1 MYMLVEDKILPIEI
15 NNLYKDLVEGSYQ
28 KLNEKEK
35 EVIKDSL
42 IIAYNAHDGQLRKS
56 GEPYI
61 YHPLGVAKIVGHNI
75 GLDCDSIAAAI
86 LHDVVEDTKL
96 TIKDINKGVGKNIG
110 RIVDGLT
117 KISILSK
124 KKNHSVQAEN
134 YRRMLLTLHNDIRVI
149 LIKIADRLHNMR
161 TIQYLSDIKK
171 EKIASESLY
180 IYAPL
185 AHRVGLFN
193 IKDELEDLSLESIN
207 PKIYKSIKDKFDK
220 SQENQEKYIESFK
233 KLIIKNLDSQ
243 KIKYSIKGRNKSIY
257 SINNKMQKKNI
268 SFNEVYDRFAIRIIY
283 KSSKKDEKFIA
294 WKIYSIIS
302 DHFTPNPARFKDWI
316 TYPKVNGYEA
326 LHLTVVGPENRWVEI
341 QIRSE
346 RMDEI
351 AEKGY
356 AAHYNYKHGETK
368 QKEVDIWLNKL
379 QDVLIDD
386 TQHAIDFVED
396 FKLNFYSEE
405 IYVFTPKGDLKS
417 IKSGSTALDFAF
429 HVHTDIGIKTR
440 GARVNGKLVPL
451 SHILKSGDQVDIMTS
466 ENVKPT
472 VNWLDFV
479 VTSKAKSK
487 IKSSLNIEK
496 KRIAIEGKQV
506 LKRKLKQFKIKLDDK
521 ISGYMMKF
529 FKINASNDL
538 FYDVG
543 TGKIDNKQIKRFV
556 SDYNSSFIGFI
567 RRRIG
572 SNNKKVDKINEIEH
586 SIKFDKLIFGKD
598 QELLKY
604 SMANCCEPIP
614 GDPVFG
620 FVSVNDGIKVHKKD
634 CPNSISLRSNYAYR
648 IISAKWIDSQSHE
661 FNTKISLTG
670 IDDIGIISQI
680 AATVSDSMNVNMNK
694 LSFESND
701 GVFTGTISLEVKNK
715 VILNK
720 LLKSLKKIDGI
731 DNVSRN

>member
-1 MYMLVEDKILPIEI
+1 MLVEDKILPKEI
-15 NNLYKDLVEGSYQ
+15 NNLYEDLVKGSYQ
-28 KLNEKEK
+28 ILNKEEKK
-35 EVIKDSL
+35 IIKDSL
-42 IIAYNAHDGQLRKS
+42 IIAYNAHEGQLRKS

-61 YHPLGVAKIVGHNI
+61 YHPLGVAKIVAHNI
-75 GLDCDSIAAAI
+75 GLDCDSIAAAL

-96 TIKDINKGVGKNIG
+96 TIKDINKAVGKNIG
-110 RIVDGLT
+110 KIVDGLT
-117 KISILSK
+117 KISILR
-124 KKNHSVQAEN
+124 KNKDYSVQAEN

-161 TIQYLSDIKK
+161 TIEYLDEIKK

-193 IKDELEDLSLESIN
+193 LKNELEDLSLKTIEPIT
-207 PKIYKSIKDKFDK
+207 YKNIKSKFDK
-220 SQENQEKYIESFK
+220 SQYNQEKYIESFK
-233 KLIIKNLDSQ
+233 KLIIESLDNQ
-243 KIKYSIKGRNKSIY
+243 KIKYSIKGRNKSIF
-257 SINNKMQKKNI
+257 SINNKMQTKNI

-283 KSSKKDEKFIA
+283 TSSKIDEKFIA

-302 DHFTPNPARFKDWI
+302 DHFIPNPARFKDWI

-368 QKEVDIWLNKL
+368 QKEVDLWLNKL

-386 TQHAIDFVED
+386 SQHAIDFVED

-429 HVHTDIGIKTR
+429 HVHTDIGAKTR

-451 SHILKSGDQVDIMTS
+451 SHVLKNGDQVDIMTS
-466 ENVKPT
+466 KNVKPS

-479 VTSKAKSK
+479 ITSKAKSK

-496 KRIAIEGKQV
+496 KRISIEGQQI
-506 LKRKLKQFKIKLDDK
+506 LKRKLKNFKIKLDDK
-521 ISGYMMKF
+521 ISSQMMKF
-529 FKINASNDL
+529 FDINASNDL
-538 FYDVG
+538 FFSVG
-543 TGKIDNKQIKRFV
+543 NGAIDNKKIKQFV
-556 SDYNSSFIGFI
+556 NDYNRSFIGFI
-567 RRRIG
+567 KRRIG
-572 SNNKKVDKINEIEH
+572 SNKKKVDKINKSDH

-598 QELLKY
+598 QESLKY
-604 SMANCCEPIP
+604 SMANCCDPIP
-614 GDPVFG
+614 GDSVFG

-648 IISAKWIDSQSHE
+648 VISAKWIDSKSHE
-661 FNTKISLTG
+661 FNTKINLTG
-670 IDDIGIISQI
+670 IDDLGIMSQI
-680 AATVSDSMNVNMNK
+680 TSIISDSMNVNMNK
-694 LSFESND
+694 ISFESND
-701 GVFTGTISLEVKNK
+701 GLFTGSISLDVKNK

-720 LLKSLKKIDGI
+720 LLKSLKKIKGI
-731 DNVSRN
+731 EKVSRN

>member
-1 MYMLVEDKILPIEI
+1 MLVEDKILPKEI
-15 NNLYKDLVEGSYQ
+15 NNLYEDLVKGSYQ
-28 KLNEKEK
+28 ILNEEEK
-35 EVIKDSL
+35 KIIKDSL
-42 IIAYNAHDGQLRKS
+42 IIAYNAHEGQLRKS
-56 GEPYI
+56 GELYI
-61 YHPLGVAKIVGHNI
+61 YHPLGVAKIVAHDI
-75 GLDCDSIAAAI
+75 GLDCDSIAAAL

-96 TIKDINKGVGKNIG
+96 TIKDINKAVGENIG
-110 RIVDGLT
+110 KIVDGLT
-117 KISILSK
+117 KISILR
-124 KKNHSVQAEN
+124 KNKDYSVQAEN

-161 TIQYLSDIKK
+161 TIEYLDEIKK

-193 IKDELEDLSLESIN
+193 LKNELEDLSLKTIE
-207 PKIYKSIKDKFDK
+207 PKTYKSIKNKFVK

-233 KLIIKNLDSQ
+233 KLIIENLDNK
-243 KIKYSIKGRNKSIY
+243 KIKYSIKSRNKSIF
-257 SINNKMQKKNI
+257 SINKKMQTKNI

-283 KSSKKDEKFIA
+283 TSSKEDEKFIA

-302 DHFTPNPARFKDWI
+302 DHFIPNPARFKDWI

-326 LHLTVVGPENRWVEI
+326 LHLTVIGPENRWVEI

-368 QKEVDIWLNKL
+368 QREVDIWLNKL

-386 TQHAIDFVED
+386 PQHAIDFVED

-405 IYVFTPKGDLKS
+405 IFVFTPKGDLKS

-429 HVHTDIGIKTR
+429 NVHTDIGTKTR

-451 SHILKSGDQVDIMTS
+451 SHVLESGDQVEIMTS
-466 ENVKPT
+466 KNINPS

-496 KRIAIEGKQV
+496 KRISIEGKQI
-506 LKRKLKQFKIKLDDK
+506 LRRKLKHFKIKLDDK
-521 ISGYMMKF
+521 TSSSMMKF

-538 FYDVG
+538 FFSVG
-543 TGKIDNKQIKRFV
+543 NGTIDNKKIKQFV
-556 SDYNSSFIGFI
+556 TDYNRSFIGFI
-567 RRRIG
+567 KRRIG
-572 SNNKKVDKINEIEH
+572 SNKKKVDKINKSDH

-598 QELLKY
+598 QESLKY
-604 SMANCCEPIP
+604 SMASCCDPIP
-614 GDPVFG
+614 GDSVFG

-634 CPNSISLRSNYAYR
+634 CPNSISLRSNYDYR
-648 IISAKWIDSQSHE
+648 VISAKWIDSQSHK
-661 FNTKISLTG
+661 FNTKINFTG
-670 IDDIGIISQI
+670 IDDLGIISQI
-680 AATVSDSMNVNMNK
+680 TSTISDSMKVNMNK
-694 LSFESND
+694 ISVESND
-701 GVFTGTISLEVKNK
+701 GTFTGTINLEVSNT

-720 LLKSLKKIDGI
+720 LLKSLKKIKGI
-731 DNVSRN
+731 EKVTRN

>member
-1 MYMLVEDKILPIEI
+1 M
-15 NNLYKDLVEGSYQ
+15 
-28 KLNEKEK
+28 
-35 EVIKDSL
+35 
-42 IIAYNAHDGQLRKS
+42 AHD
-56 GEPYI
+56 
-61 YHPLGVAKIVGHNI
+61 I
-75 GLDCDSIAAAI
+75 GLDCDSIAAAL

-96 TIKDINKGVGKNIG
+96 TIKDINKAVGKNIG
-110 RIVDGLT
+110 KIVDGLT
-117 KISILSK
+117 KISILR
-124 KKNHSVQAEN
+124 KNKDYSVQAEN

-161 TIQYLSDIKK
+161 TIEYLDEIKK

-193 IKDELEDLSLESIN
+193 LKNELEDLSLKTIE
-207 PKIYKSIKDKFDK
+207 PKTYKSIKNKFVK

-233 KLIIKNLDSQ
+233 KLIIENLDNK
-243 KIKYSIKGRNKSIY
+243 KIKYSIKSRNKSIF
-257 SINNKMQKKNI
+257 SINKKMQTKNI

-283 KSSKKDEKFIA
+283 TSSKEDEKFIA

-302 DHFTPNPARFKDWI
+302 DHFIPNPARFKDWI

-326 LHLTVVGPENRWVEI
+326 LHLTVIGPENRWVEI

-368 QKEVDIWLNKL
+368 QREVDIWLNKL

-386 TQHAIDFVED
+386 PQHAIDFVED

-405 IYVFTPKGDLKS
+405 IFVFTPKGDLKS

-429 HVHTDIGIKTR
+429 NVHTDIGTKTR

-451 SHILKSGDQVDIMTS
+451 SHVLESGDQVEIMTS
-466 ENVKPT
+466 KNIKPS

-496 KRIAIEGKQV
+496 KRISIEGKQI
-506 LKRKLKQFKIKLDDK
+506 LRRKLKHFKIKLDDK
-521 ISGYMMKF
+521 ISSSMMKF

-538 FYDVG
+538 FFSVG
-543 TGKIDNKQIKRFV
+543 NGTIDNKKIKQFV
-556 SDYNSSFIGFI
+556 TDYNRSFIGFI
-567 RRRIG
+567 KRRIG
-572 SNNKKVDKINEIEH
+572 SNKKKVDKINKSDH

-598 QELLKY
+598 QESLKY
-604 SMANCCEPIP
+604 SMANCCDPIP
-614 GDPVFG
+614 GDSVFG

-634 CPNSISLRSNYAYR
+634 CPNSISLRSNYDYR
-648 IISAKWIDSQSHE
+648 VISAKWIDSQSHK
-661 FNTKISLTG
+661 FNTKINFTG
-670 IDDIGIISQI
+670 IDDLGIISQI
-680 AATVSDSMNVNMNK
+680 TSTISDSMKVNMNK
-694 LSFESND
+694 ISVESND
-701 GVFTGTISLEVKNK
+701 GTFIGTISLEVSNT

-720 LLKSLKKIDGI
+720 LLKSLKKIKGI
-731 DNVSRN
+731 EKVTRN

>member
-1 MYMLVEDKILPIEI
+1 MLVEDKILPKEI
-15 NNLYKDLVEGSYQ
+15 NNLYEDLVKGSYQ
-28 KLNEKEK
+28 ILNEEEK
-35 EVIKDSL
+35 KIIKDSL
-42 IIAYNAHDGQLRKS
+42 IIAYNAHEGQLRKS
-56 GEPYI
+56 GELYI
-61 YHPLGVAKIVGHNI
+61 YHPLGVAKIVAHDI
-75 GLDCDSIAAAI
+75 GLDCDSIAAAL

-96 TIKDINKGVGKNIG
+96 TIKDINKAVGKNIG
-110 RIVDGLT
+110 KIVDGLT
-117 KISILSK
+117 KISILR
-124 KKNHSVQAEN
+124 KNKDYSVQAEN

-161 TIQYLSDIKK
+161 TIEYLDEIKK

-193 IKDELEDLSLESIN
+193 LKNELEDLSLKTIE
-207 PKIYKSIKDKFDK
+207 PKTYKSIKNKFVK

-233 KLIIKNLDSQ
+233 KLIIENLDNK
-243 KIKYSIKGRNKSIY
+243 KIKYSIKSRNKSIF
-257 SINNKMQKKNI
+257 SINKKMQTKNI

-283 KSSKKDEKFIA
+283 TSSKEDEKFIA

-302 DHFTPNPARFKDWI
+302 DHFIPNPARFKDWI

-326 LHLTVVGPENRWVEI
+326 LHLTVIGPENRWVEI

-368 QKEVDIWLNKL
+368 QREVDLWLNKL

-386 TQHAIDFVED
+386 PQHAIDFVED

-405 IYVFTPKGDLKS
+405 IFVFTPKGDLKS

-429 HVHTDIGIKTR
+429 NVHTDIGTKTR

-451 SHILKSGDQVDIMTS
+451 SHVLESGDQVEIMTS
-466 ENVKPT
+466 KNIKPS

-496 KRIAIEGKQV
+496 KRISIEGKQI
-506 LKRKLKQFKIKLDDK
+506 LRRKLKHFKIKLDDK
-521 ISGYMMKF
+521 ISISMMKF

-538 FYDVG
+538 FFSVG
-543 TGKIDNKQIKRFV
+543 NGTIDNKKIKQFV
-556 SDYNSSFIGFI
+556 TDYNRSFIGFI
-567 RRRIG
+567 KRRIG
-572 SNNKKVDKINEIEH
+572 SNKKKVDKINKSDH

-598 QELLKY
+598 QESLKY
-604 SMANCCEPIP
+604 SMASCCDPIP
-614 GDPVFG
+614 GDSVFG

-634 CPNSISLRSNYAYR
+634 CPNSISLRSNYDYR
-648 IISAKWIDSQSHE
+648 VISAKWIDSQSHK
-661 FNTKISLTG
+661 FNTKINFTG
-670 IDDIGIISQI
+670 IDDLGIISQI
-680 AATVSDSMNVNMNK
+680 TSTISDSMKVNMNK
-694 LSFESND
+694 ISVESND
-701 GVFTGTISLEVKNK
+701 GTFTGTINLEVSNT

-720 LLKSLKKIDGI
+720 LLKSLKKIKGI
-731 DNVSRN
+731 EKVTRN

>member
-1 MYMLVEDKILPIEI
+1 MLVEDKILPKEI
-15 NNLYKDLVEGSYQ
+15 NNLYEDLVKGSYQ
-28 KLNEKEK
+28 ILNEEEK
-35 EVIKDSL
+35 KIIKDSL
-42 IIAYNAHDGQLRKS
+42 IIAYNAHEGQLRKS

-61 YHPLGVAKIVGHNI
+61 YHPLGVAKIVAHDI
-75 GLDCDSIAAAI
+75 GLDCDSIAAAL

-96 TIKDINKGVGKNIG
+96 TIKDINKAVGENIG
-110 RIVDGLT
+110 KIVDGLT
-117 KISILSK
+117 KISILR
-124 KKNHSVQAEN
+124 KNKDYSVQAEN

-161 TIQYLSDIKK
+161 TIEYLDEIKK

-193 IKDELEDLSLESIN
+193 LKNELEDLSLKTIE
-207 PKIYKSIKDKFDK
+207 PKTYKSIKNKFVK

-233 KLIIKNLDSQ
+233 KLIIENLDNK
-243 KIKYSIKGRNKSIY
+243 KIKYSIKSRNKSIF
-257 SINNKMQKKNI
+257 SINKKMQTKNI

-283 KSSKKDEKFIA
+283 TSSKEDEKFIA

-302 DHFTPNPARFKDWI
+302 DHFIPNPARFKDWI

-326 LHLTVVGPENRWVEI
+326 LHLTVIGPENRWVEI

-368 QKEVDIWLNKL
+368 QREVDIWLNKL

-386 TQHAIDFVED
+386 PQHAIDFVED

-405 IYVFTPKGDLKS
+405 IFVFTPKGDLKS

-429 HVHTDIGIKTR
+429 NVHTDIGTKTR

-451 SHILKSGDQVDIMTS
+451 SHVLESGDQVEIMTS
-466 ENVKPT
+466 KNIKPS

-496 KRIAIEGKQV
+496 KRISIEGKQI
-506 LKRKLKQFKIKLDDK
+506 LRRKLKHFKIKLDDK
-521 ISGYMMKF
+521 ISISMMKF

-538 FYDVG
+538 FFSVG
-543 TGKIDNKQIKRFV
+543 NGTIDNKKIKQFV
-556 SDYNSSFIGFI
+556 TDYNRSFIGFI
-567 RRRIG
+567 KRRIG
-572 SNNKKVDKINEIEH
+572 SNKKKVDKINKSDH

-598 QELLKY
+598 QESLKY
-604 SMANCCEPIP
+604 SMANCCDPIP
-614 GDPVFG
+614 GDSVFG

-634 CPNSISLRSNYAYR
+634 CPNSISLRSNYDYR
-648 IISAKWIDSQSHE
+648 VISAKWIDSQSHK
-661 FNTKISLTG
+661 FNTKINFTG
-670 IDDIGIISQI
+670 IDDLGIISQI
-680 AATVSDSMNVNMNK
+680 TSTISDSMKVNINK
-694 LSFESND
+694 LSVESND
-701 GVFTGTISLEVKNK
+701 GTFIGTISLEVSNT

-720 LLKSLKKIDGI
+720 LLKSLKKIKGI
-731 DNVSRN
+731 EKVTRN

>member
-1 MYMLVEDKILPIEI
+1 MLVEDKILPKEI
-15 NNLYKDLVEGSYQ
+15 NNLYEDLVKGSYQ
-28 KLNEKEK
+28 ILNEEEK
-35 EVIKDSL
+35 KIIKDSL
-42 IIAYNAHDGQLRKS
+42 IIAYNAHEGQLRKS
-56 GEPYI
+56 GELYI
-61 YHPLGVAKIVGHNI
+61 YHPLGVAKIVAHNI
-75 GLDCDSIAAAI
+75 GLDCDSIAAAL

-96 TIKDINKGVGKNIG
+96 TIKDINKAVGKNIG
-110 RIVDGLT
+110 KIVDGLT
-117 KISILSK
+117 KISILR
-124 KKNHSVQAEN
+124 KNKDYSVQAEN

-161 TIQYLSDIKK
+161 TIEYLDEIKK

-193 IKDELEDLSLESIN
+193 LKNELEDLSLKTIE
-207 PKIYKSIKDKFDK
+207 PKTYKTIKNKFVK

-233 KLIIKNLDSQ
+233 KLIIENLDNQ
-243 KIKYSIKGRNKSIY
+243 KIKYSIKSRNKSIF
-257 SINNKMQKKNI
+257 SINNKMQTKNI

-283 KSSKKDEKFIA
+283 TSSKEDEKFIA

-302 DHFTPNPARFKDWI
+302 DHFIPNPARFKDWI

-368 QKEVDIWLNKL
+368 QREVDIWLNKL

-386 TQHAIDFVED
+386 PQHAIDFVED

-429 HVHTDIGIKTR
+429 NVHTDIGTKTR

-451 SHILKSGDQVDIMTS
+451 SHVLESGDQVEIMTS
-466 ENVKPT
+466 KNIKPS

-487 IKSSLNIEK
+487 IKSSLNSEK
-496 KRIAIEGKQV
+496 KRISIEGKQI
-506 LKRKLKQFKIKLDDK
+506 LRRKLKHFKIKLDDK
-521 ISGYMMKF
+521 ISSSMMKF

-538 FYDVG
+538 FFSVG
-543 TGKIDNKQIKRFV
+543 NGTIDNKKIKQFV
-556 SDYNSSFIGFI
+556 TDYNRSFIGFI
-567 RRRIG
+567 KRRIG
-572 SNNKKVDKINEIEH
+572 SNKKKVDKINKSDH

-598 QELLKY
+598 QESLKY
-604 SMANCCEPIP
+604 SMANCCDPIP
-614 GDPVFG
+614 GDSVFG

-648 IISAKWIDSQSHE
+648 VISAKWIDSQSHE
-661 FNTKISLTG
+661 FNTKINFTG
-670 IDDIGIISQI
+670 IDDLGIISQI
-680 AATVSDSMNVNMNK
+680 TSTISDSMKVNMNK
-694 LSFESND
+694 ISVESND
-701 GVFTGTISLEVKNK
+701 GTFTGTISLEVSNT

-720 LLKSLKKIDGI
+720 LLKSLKKIKGI
-731 DNVSRN
+731 EKVTRN

>member
-1 MYMLVEDKILPIEI
+1 MLVEDKILPKEI
-15 NNLYKDLVEGSYQ
+15 NNLYKDLVQSSYQ
-28 KLNEKEK
+28 KLNEEEK
-35 EVIKDSL
+35 KIIKDSL

-61 YHPLGVAKIVGHNI
+61 YHPLGVAKIVAHNI
-75 GLDCDSIAAAI
+75 GLDSDSIAASL

-96 TIKDINKGVGKNIG
+96 TITDINKAMGNNIG
-110 RIVDGLT
+110 KIVDGLT
-117 KISILSK
+117 KISILR
-124 KKNHSVQAEN
+124 KNKDYSVQAEN

-161 TIQYLSDIKK
+161 TIEYLDDIKK

-193 IKDELEDLSLESIN
+193 LKNELEDLSLKTIE
-207 PKIYKSIKDKFDK
+207 PKTYKSIKNKFDK
-220 SQENQEKYIESFK
+220 SQDSQEKYIESFK
-233 KLIIKNLDSQ
+233 KLIIESLTDQ
-243 KIKYSIKGRNKSIY
+243 KIKYSIKGRNKSIF
-257 SINNKMQKKNI
+257 SINNKMKNKNI

-283 KSSKKDEKFIA
+283 VSSKKDEKFIA

-326 LHLTVVGPENRWVEI
+326 LHLTVVGPENRWVEV

-368 QKEVDIWLNKL
+368 QREVDIWLNKL

-386 TQHAIDFVED
+386 SQYAIDFVED

-429 HVHTDIGIKTR
+429 NIHTDIGTKTR

-466 ENVKPT
+466 KNTKPS

-496 KRIAIEGKQV
+496 KRISIEGKEI
-506 LKRKLKQFKIKLDDK
+506 LRRKLKHFKIKLDDK
-521 ISGYMMKF
+521 ISTSMMKF
-529 FKINASNDL
+529 FNINASNDL
-538 FYDVG
+538 FFSVG
-543 TGKIDNKQIKRFV
+543 NGTIDNKKIKKFV
-556 SDYNSSFIGFI
+556 TDYNRSFIGFI
-567 RRRIG
+567 KRRIG
-572 SNNKKVDKINEIEH
+572 SNKKKVDKINESDH
-586 SIKFDKLIFGKD
+586 SIKFDKLIFGKE
-598 QELLKY
+598 QESLKY
-604 SMANCCEPIP
+604 SMANCCDPIP
-614 GDPVFG
+614 GDSVFG

-634 CPNSISLRSNYAYR
+634 CSNSISLRSNYAYR
-648 IISAKWIDSQSHE
+648 VISAKWIDSQSHE
-661 FNTKISLTG
+661 FNTKINLTG
-670 IDDIGIISQI
+670 IDDLGIISQI
-680 AATVSDSMNVNMNK
+680 TSTISDSMNVNMNK
-694 LSFESND
+694 ISFESND
-701 GVFTGTISLEVKNK
+701 GLFTGTISLEVKNK

-720 LLKSLKKIDGI
+720 LLKSLKKIKGI
-731 DNVSRN
+731 EKVTRN

>member
-1 MYMLVEDKILPIEI
+1 MLVEDKILPKEI
-15 NNLYKDLVEGSYQ
+15 NNLYKDLVQGSYQ
-28 KLNEKEK
+28 KLNEEEK
-35 EVIKDSL
+35 KIIKDSL
-42 IIAYNAHDGQLRKS
+42 IIAYNAHEGQLRQS

-61 YHPLGVAKIVGHNI
+61 YHPLGVAKIVAHNI
-75 GLDCDSIAAAI
+75 GLDSDSIAASL

-96 TIKDINKGVGKNIG
+96 TITDINKAMGNNIG
-110 RIVDGLT
+110 KIVDGLT
-117 KISILSK
+117 KISILR
-124 KKNHSVQAEN
+124 KNKDYSVQAEN

-161 TIQYLSDIKK
+161 TIEYLDDIKK

-193 IKDELEDLSLESIN
+193 LKNELEDLSLKTIE
-207 PKIYKSIKDKFDK
+207 PKTYKSIKNKFDK
-220 SQENQEKYIESFK
+220 SQDSQEKYIESFK
-233 KLIIKNLDSQ
+233 KLIIESLTDQ
-243 KIKYSIKGRNKSIY
+243 KIKYSIKGRNKSIF
-257 SINNKMQKKNI
+257 SINNKMKNKNI

-283 KSSKKDEKFIA
+283 VSSKKDEKFIA

-368 QKEVDIWLNKL
+368 QREVDIWLNKL

-386 TQHAIDFVED
+386 SQHAIDFVED

-429 HVHTDIGIKTR
+429 NIHTDIGTKTR

-466 ENVKPT
+466 KNTKPS

-496 KRIAIEGKQV
+496 KRISIEGKEI
-506 LKRKLKQFKIKLDDK
+506 LKRKLKHFKIKLDDK
-521 ISGYMMKF
+521 ISTSMMKF
-529 FKINASNDL
+529 FNINASNDL
-538 FYDVG
+538 FFSVG
-543 TGKIDNKQIKRFV
+543 NGTIDNKKIKKFV
-556 SDYNSSFIGFI
+556 TDYNRSFIGFI
-567 RRRIG
+567 KRRIG
-572 SNNKKVDKINEIEH
+572 SNKKKVDKINESDH
-586 SIKFDKLIFGKD
+586 SIKFDKLIFGKE
-598 QELLKY
+598 QESLKY
-604 SMANCCEPIP
+604 SMANCCDPIP
-614 GDPVFG
+614 GDSVFG

-634 CPNSISLRSNYAYR
+634 CSNSISLRSNYAYR
-648 IISAKWIDSQSHE
+648 VISAKWIDSQSHE
-661 FNTKISLTG
+661 FNTKINLTG
-670 IDDIGIISQI
+670 IDDLGIISQI
-680 AATVSDSMNVNMNK
+680 TSTISDSMNVNMNK
-694 LSFESND
+694 ISFESND
-701 GVFTGTISLEVKNK
+701 GLFTGTISLEVKNK

-720 LLKSLKKIDGI
+720 LLKSLKKIKGI
-731 DNVSRN
+731 EKVTRN

>member
-1 MYMLVEDKILPIEI
+1 MLVKDKILPKEI
-15 NNLYKDLVEGSYQ
+15 NNLYEDLVKGSYQ
-28 KLNEKEK
+28 ILNEEEK
-35 EVIKDSL
+35 KIIKDSL
-42 IIAYNAHDGQLRKS
+42 IIAYNAHEGQLRKS
-56 GEPYI
+56 GELYI
-61 YHPLGVAKIVGHNI
+61 YHPLGVAKIVAHNI
-75 GLDCDSIAAAI
+75 GLDCDSIAAAL

-96 TIKDINKGVGKNIG
+96 TIKDINKAVGKNIG
-110 RIVDGLT
+110 KIVDGLT
-117 KISILSK
+117 KISILR
-124 KKNHSVQAEN
+124 KNKDYSVQAEN

-161 TIQYLSDIKK
+161 TIEYLDEIKK

-193 IKDELEDLSLESIN
+193 LKNELEDLSLKTIE
-207 PKIYKSIKDKFDK
+207 PKTYKTIKSKFDK
-220 SQENQEKYIESFK
+220 SQDNQEKYIESFK
-233 KLIIKNLDSQ
+233 KLIIESLDNQ
-243 KIKYSIKGRNKSIY
+243 KIKYSIKSRNKSIF
-257 SINNKMQKKNI
+257 SINNKMQTKNI

-283 KSSKKDEKFIA
+283 TSSKIDEKFIA

-302 DHFTPNPARFKDWI
+302 DHFIPNPARFKDWI

-368 QKEVDIWLNKL
+368 QREVDIWLNKL

-386 TQHAIDFVED
+386 PQHAIDFVED

-429 HVHTDIGIKTR
+429 NIHTDIGSKTR

-451 SHILKSGDQVDIMTS
+451 SHVLESGDQVDIMTS
-466 ENVKPT
+466 KNVKPS

-479 VTSKAKSK
+479 ITSKAKSK

-496 KRIAIEGKQV
+496 KRISIEGQQI
-506 LKRKLKQFKIKLDDK
+506 LKRKLKNFKIKLDDK
-521 ISGYMMKF
+521 ISSQMMKF
-529 FKINASNDL
+529 FDINASNDL
-538 FYDVG
+538 FFSVG
-543 TGKIDNKQIKRFV
+543 NGTIDNKKIKQFV
-556 SDYNSSFIGFI
+556 NDYNRSFIGFI
-567 RRRIG
+567 KRRIG
-572 SNNKKVDKINEIEH
+572 SNKKKVDKINKSDH

-598 QELLKY
+598 QESLKY
-604 SMANCCEPIP
+604 SMANCCDPIP
-614 GDPVFG
+614 GDSVFG

-648 IISAKWIDSQSHE
+648 VISAKWIDSQSHE
-661 FNTKISLTG
+661 FNTKINFTG
-670 IDDIGIISQI
+670 IDDLGIISQI
-680 AATVSDSMNVNMNK
+680 TSTISDSMKVNMNK
-694 LSFESND
+694 ISVESND
-701 GVFTGTISLEVKNK
+701 GTFTGTISLEVSNT

-720 LLKSLKKIDGI
+720 LLKSLKKIKGI
-731 DNVSRN
+731 EKVTRN

>member
-1 MYMLVEDKILPIEI
+1 MLVKDKILPKEI
-15 NNLYKDLVEGSYQ
+15 NNLYEDLVKGSYQ
-28 KLNEKEK
+28 ILNEEEK
-35 EVIKDSL
+35 KIIKDSL
-42 IIAYNAHDGQLRKS
+42 IIAYNAHEGQLRKS
-56 GEPYI
+56 GELYI
-61 YHPLGVAKIVGHNI
+61 YHPLGVAKIVAHNI
-75 GLDCDSIAAAI
+75 GLDCDSIAAAL

-96 TIKDINKGVGKNIG
+96 TIKDINKAVGKNIG
-110 RIVDGLT
+110 KIVDGLT
-117 KISILSK
+117 KISILR
-124 KKNHSVQAEN
+124 KNKDYSVQAEN

-161 TIQYLSDIKK
+161 TIEYLDEIKK

-193 IKDELEDLSLESIN
+193 LKNELEDLSLKTIE
-207 PKIYKSIKDKFDK
+207 PKTYKTIKSKFDK
-220 SQENQEKYIESFK
+220 SQDNQEKYIESFK
-233 KLIIKNLDSQ
+233 KLIIESLDNQ
-243 KIKYSIKGRNKSIY
+243 KIKYSIKGRNKSIF
-257 SINNKMQKKNI
+257 SINNKMQTKNI

-283 KSSKKDEKFIA
+283 TSSKIDEKFIA

-302 DHFTPNPARFKDWI
+302 DHFIPNPARFKDWI

-368 QKEVDIWLNKL
+368 QKEVDLWLNKL

-386 TQHAIDFVED
+386 SQHAIDFVED

-429 HVHTDIGIKTR
+429 NIHTDIGSKTR

-451 SHILKSGDQVDIMTS
+451 SHVLESGDQVDIMTS
-466 ENVKPT
+466 KNVKPS

-479 VTSKAKSK
+479 ITSKAKSK

-496 KRIAIEGKQV
+496 KRISIEGQQI
-506 LKRKLKQFKIKLDDK
+506 LKRKLKNFKIKLDDK
-521 ISGYMMKF
+521 ISSQMMKF
-529 FKINASNDL
+529 FDINASNDL
-538 FYDVG
+538 FFSVG
-543 TGKIDNKQIKRFV
+543 NGAIDNKKIKQFV
-556 SDYNSSFIGFI
+556 NDYNRSFIGFI
-567 RRRIG
+567 KRRIG
-572 SNNKKVDKINEIEH
+572 SNKKKVDKINKSDH

-598 QELLKY
+598 QESLKY
-604 SMANCCEPIP
+604 SMANCCDPIP
-614 GDPVFG
+614 GDSVFG

-648 IISAKWIDSQSHE
+648 VISAKWIDSKSHE
-661 FNTKISLTG
+661 FNTKINLTG
-670 IDDIGIISQI
+670 IDDLGIISQI
-680 AATVSDSMNVNMNK
+680 TSTISDSMNVNMNK
-694 LSFESND
+694 ISFESND
-701 GVFTGTISLEVKNK
+701 GTFTGTISLEVSNT

-720 LLKSLKKIDGI
+720 LLKSLKKIKGI
-731 DNVSRN
+731 EKVARN

>member
-1 MYMLVEDKILPIEI
+1 MLVEDKILPKEI
-15 NNLYKDLVEGSYQ
+15 NNLYEDLVKGSYQ
-28 KLNEKEK
+28 ILNEEEK
-35 EVIKDSL
+35 KIIKDSL
-42 IIAYNAHDGQLRKS
+42 IIAYNAHEGQLRKS
-56 GEPYI
+56 GELYI
-61 YHPLGVAKIVGHNI
+61 YHPLGVAKIVAHNI
-75 GLDCDSIAAAI
+75 GLDCDSIAAAL

-96 TIKDINKGVGKNIG
+96 TIKDINKAVGNNIG
-110 RIVDGLT
+110 KIVDGLT
-117 KISILSK
+117 KISILR
-124 KKNHSVQAEN
+124 KNKDYSVQAEN

-161 TIQYLSDIKK
+161 TVEYLDEIKK

-193 IKDELEDLSLESIN
+193 LKNELEDLSLKTIE
-207 PKIYKSIKDKFDK
+207 PKTYKSIKNKFVK

-233 KLIIKNLDSQ
+233 KLIIDNLDNQ
-243 KIKYSIKGRNKSIY
+243 KIKYSIKSRNKSIF
-257 SINNKMQKKNI
+257 SINNKMQTKNI

-283 KSSKKDEKFIA
+283 TSSKEDEKFIA

-302 DHFTPNPARFKDWI
+302 DHFIPNPARFKDWI

-368 QKEVDIWLNKL
+368 QREVDIWLNKL

-386 TQHAIDFVED
+386 PQHAIDFVED

-429 HVHTDIGIKTR
+429 NVHTDIGTKTR

-451 SHILKSGDQVDIMTS
+451 SHVLKSGDQVEIITS
-466 ENVKPT
+466 KNIKPS

-487 IKSSLNIEK
+487 IKSSLNSEK
-496 KRIAIEGKQV
+496 KRISIEGKQI
-506 LKRKLKQFKIKLDDK
+506 LRRKLKHFKIKLDDN
-521 ISGYMMKF
+521 ISSSMMKF

-538 FYDVG
+538 FFSVG
-543 TGKIDNKQIKRFV
+543 NGTIDNKKIKQFV
-556 SDYNSSFIGFI
+556 TDYNRSFIGFI
-567 RRRIG
+567 KRRIG
-572 SNNKKVDKINEIEH
+572 SNKKKVDKINKSDH

-598 QELLKY
+598 QESLKY
-604 SMANCCEPIP
+604 SMANCCDPIP
-614 GDPVFG
+614 GDSVFG

-648 IISAKWIDSQSHE
+648 VISAKWIDSQSHE
-661 FNTKISLTG
+661 FNTKINFTG
-670 IDDIGIISQI
+670 IDDLGIISQI
-680 AATVSDSMNVNMNK
+680 TSTISDSMKVNMNK
-694 LSFESND
+694 ISVESND
-701 GVFTGTISLEVKNK
+701 GTFTGTISLEVSNT

-720 LLKSLKKIDGI
+720 LLKSLKKIKGI
-731 DNVSRN
+731 EKVTRN

>member
-1 MYMLVEDKILPIEI
+1 MLVEDKILPKEI
-15 NNLYKDLVEGSYQ
+15 NNLYKDLVKNSYQ
-28 KLNEKEK
+28 KLNEEEK
-35 EVIKDSL
+35 KIIKDSL
-42 IIAYNAHDGQLRKS
+42 IIAYNAHEGQLRQS

-61 YHPLGVAKIVGHNI
+61 YHPLGVAKIVAHNI
-75 GLDCDSIAAAI
+75 GLDSDSIAAAL

-96 TIKDINKGVGKNIG
+96 TIKDINKAVGNNIG
-110 RIVDGLT
+110 KIVDGLT
-117 KISILSK
+117 KISILR
-124 KKNHSVQAEN
+124 KNRDYSVQAEN

-161 TIQYLSDIKK
+161 TVEYLDDIKK

-193 IKDELEDLSLESIN
+193 LKNELEDLSLKTIE
-207 PKIYKSIKDKFDK
+207 PKTYKTLKNKFDK
-220 SQENQEKYIESFK
+220 SQDNQEKYIESFK
-233 KLIIKNLDSQ
+233 KLIIESLANQ
-243 KIKYSIKGRNKSIY
+243 KIKYSIKGRNKSIF
-257 SINNKMQKKNI
+257 SINNKMKNKNI

-283 KSSKKDEKFIA
+283 ISSKKDEKFIA

-326 LHLTVVGPENRWVEI
+326 LHLTVVGPENRWVEV

-368 QKEVDIWLNKL
+368 QREVDIWLNKL

-386 TQHAIDFVED
+386 SQYAIDFVED

-429 HVHTDIGIKTR
+429 HVHTDIGAKTR

-451 SHILKSGDQVDIMTS
+451 SHVLKNGDQVDIMTS
-466 ENVKPT
+466 KNIKPS

-496 KRIAIEGKQV
+496 KRISIEGKEI

-521 ISGYMMKF
+521 TSSAMMKF
-529 FKINASNDL
+529 FNINASNDL
-538 FYDVG
+538 FFSVG
-543 TGKIDNKQIKRFV
+543 NGTIDNKKIKQFV
-556 SDYNSSFIGFI
+556 NDYNRSFIRFI
-567 RRRIG
+567 KRRIG
-572 SNNKKVDKINEIEH
+572 SNKKKVDKINESVH

-598 QELLKY
+598 QESLKY
-604 SMANCCEPIP
+604 SMANCCNPIP
-614 GDPVFG
+614 GDSVFG
-620 FVSVNDGIKVHKKD
+620 FVSVDDGIKVHKKD
-634 CPNSISLRSNYAYR
+634 CSNSISLRSNYAYR
-648 IISAKWIDSQSHE
+648 VISAKWIDSQSHE
-661 FNTKISLTG
+661 FNTKINLTG
-670 IDDIGIISQI
+670 IDDLGIISQI
-680 AATVSDSMNVNMNK
+680 TSTISDSMNVNMNK
-694 LSFESND
+694 ISFESND
-701 GVFTGTISLEVKNK
+701 GLFTGSISLEVKNK

-720 LLKSLKKIDGI
+720 LLKSLKKIKGI
-731 DNVSRN
+731 EKVTRN

>member
-1 MYMLVEDKILPIEI
+1 MLVEDKILPKEI
-15 NNLYKDLVEGSYQ
+15 NNLYEDLVKGSYQ
-28 KLNEKEK
+28 ILNEEEK
-35 EVIKDSL
+35 KIIKDSL
-42 IIAYNAHDGQLRKS
+42 IIAYNAHEGQLRKS
-56 GEPYI
+56 GELYI
-61 YHPLGVAKIVGHNI
+61 YHPLGVAKIVAHDI
-75 GLDCDSIAAAI
+75 GLDCDSIAAAL

-96 TIKDINKGVGKNIG
+96 TIKDINKAVGENIG
-110 RIVDGLT
+110 KIVDGLT
-117 KISILSK
+117 KISILR
-124 KKNHSVQAEN
+124 KNKDYSVQAEN

-161 TIQYLSDIKK
+161 TIEYLDEIKK

-193 IKDELEDLSLESIN
+193 LKNELEDLSLKTIE
-207 PKIYKSIKDKFDK
+207 PKTYKSIKNKFVK

-233 KLIIKNLDSQ
+233 KLIIENLDNK
-243 KIKYSIKGRNKSIY
+243 KIKYSIKSRNKSIF
-257 SINNKMQKKNI
+257 SINKKMQTKNI

-283 KSSKKDEKFIA
+283 TSSKEDEKFIA

-302 DHFTPNPARFKDWI
+302 DHFIPNPARFKDWI

-326 LHLTVVGPENRWVEI
+326 LHLTVIGPENRWVEI

-368 QKEVDIWLNKL
+368 QREVDIWLNKL

-386 TQHAIDFVED
+386 PQHAIDFVED

-405 IYVFTPKGDLKS
+405 IFVFTPKGDLKS

-429 HVHTDIGIKTR
+429 NVHTDIGTKTR

-451 SHILKSGDQVDIMTS
+451 SHVLESGDQVEIMTS
-466 ENVKPT
+466 KNINPS

-496 KRIAIEGKQV
+496 KRISIEGKQI
-506 LKRKLKQFKIKLDDK
+506 LRRKLKHFKIKLDDK
-521 ISGYMMKF
+521 ISSSMMKF

-538 FYDVG
+538 FFSVG
-543 TGKIDNKQIKRFV
+543 NGTIDNKKIKQFV
-556 SDYNSSFIGFI
+556 TDYNRSFIGFI
-567 RRRIG
+567 KRRIG
-572 SNNKKVDKINEIEH
+572 SNKKKVDKINKSDH

-598 QELLKY
+598 QESLKY
-604 SMANCCEPIP
+604 SMASCCDPIP
-614 GDPVFG
+614 GDSVFG

-634 CPNSISLRSNYAYR
+634 CPNSISLRSNYDYR
-648 IISAKWIDSQSHE
+648 VISAKWIDSQSHK
-661 FNTKISLTG
+661 FNTKINFTG
-670 IDDIGIISQI
+670 IDDLGIISQI
-680 AATVSDSMNVNMNK
+680 TSTISESMKVNINK
-694 LSFESND
+694 ISVESND
-701 GVFTGTISLEVKNK
+701 GTFIGTISLEVSNT

-720 LLKSLKKIDGI
+720 LLKSLKKIKGI
-731 DNVSRN
+731 EKVTRN

>member
-1 MYMLVEDKILPIEI
+1 MLVEDKILPKEI
-15 NNLYKDLVEGSYQ
+15 NNLYEDLVKGSYQ
-28 KLNEKEK
+28 ILNEEEK
-35 EVIKDSL
+35 KIIKDSL
-42 IIAYNAHDGQLRKS
+42 IIAYNAHEGQLRKS
-56 GEPYI
+56 GELYI
-61 YHPLGVAKIVGHNI
+61 YHPLGVAKIVAHNI
-75 GLDCDSIAAAI
+75 GLDCDSIAAAL

-96 TIKDINKGVGKNIG
+96 TIKDINKAVGKNIG
-110 RIVDGLT
+110 KIVDGLT
-117 KISILSK
+117 KISILR
-124 KKNHSVQAEN
+124 KNKDYSVQAEN

-161 TIQYLSDIKK
+161 TIEYLDEIKK

-193 IKDELEDLSLESIN
+193 LKNELEDLSLKTIE
-207 PKIYKSIKDKFDK
+207 PKTYKTIKSKFDK
-220 SQENQEKYIESFK
+220 SQDNQEKYIESFK
-233 KLIIKNLDSQ
+233 KLIIKSLDNQ
-243 KIKYSIKGRNKSIY
+243 KIKYSIKGRNKSIF
-257 SINNKMQKKNI
+257 SINNKMQTKNI

-283 KSSKKDEKFIA
+283 TSSKIDEKFIA

-302 DHFTPNPARFKDWI
+302 DHFIPNPARFKDWI

-351 AEKGY
+351 AENGY

-368 QKEVDIWLNKL
+368 QKEVDLWLNKL

-386 TQHAIDFVED
+386 SQHAIDFVED

-429 HVHTDIGIKTR
+429 NIHTDIGSKTR

-451 SHILKSGDQVDIMTS
+451 SHVLESGDQVDIMTS
-466 ENVKPT
+466 KNVKPS

-479 VTSKAKSK
+479 ITSKAKSK

-496 KRIAIEGKQV
+496 KRISIEGQQI
-506 LKRKLKQFKIKLDDK
+506 LKRKLKNFKIKLDDK
-521 ISGYMMKF
+521 ISSQMMKF
-529 FKINASNDL
+529 FDINASNDL
-538 FYDVG
+538 FFSVG
-543 TGKIDNKQIKRFV
+543 NGAIDNKKIKQFV
-556 SDYNSSFIGFI
+556 NDYNRSFIGFI
-567 RRRIG
+567 KRRIG
-572 SNNKKVDKINEIEH
+572 SNKKKVDKINKSDH

-598 QELLKY
+598 QESLKY
-604 SMANCCEPIP
+604 SMANCCDPIP
-614 GDPVFG
+614 GDSVFG

-648 IISAKWIDSQSHE
+648 VISAKWIDSQSHE
-661 FNTKISLTG
+661 FNTKINLTG
-670 IDDIGIISQI
+670 IDDLGIMSQI
-680 AATVSDSMNVNMNK
+680 TSIISDSMSVNMNK
-694 LSFESND
+694 ISFESND
-701 GVFTGTISLEVKNK
+701 GTFTGTISLEVSNT

-720 LLKSLKKIDGI
+720 LLKSLKKIKGI
-731 DNVSRN
+731 EKVARN

>member
-1 MYMLVEDKILPIEI
+1 MLVEDKILPKEI
-15 NNLYKDLVEGSYQ
+15 NNLYEDLVKGSYQ
-28 KLNEKEK
+28 ILNEEEK
-35 EVIKDSL
+35 KIIKDSL
-42 IIAYNAHDGQLRKS
+42 IIAYNAHEGQLRKS
-56 GEPYI
+56 GELYI
-61 YHPLGVAKIVGHNI
+61 YHPLGVAKIVAHDI
-75 GLDCDSIAAAI
+75 GLDCDSIAAAL

-96 TIKDINKGVGKNIG
+96 TIKDINKAVGKNIG
-110 RIVDGLT
+110 KIVDGLT
-117 KISILSK
+117 KISILR
-124 KKNHSVQAEN
+124 KNKDYSVQAEN

-161 TIQYLSDIKK
+161 TIEYLDEIKK

-193 IKDELEDLSLESIN
+193 LKNELEDLSLKTIE
-207 PKIYKSIKDKFDK
+207 PKTYKSIKNKFVK

-233 KLIIKNLDSQ
+233 KLIIENLDNK
-243 KIKYSIKGRNKSIY
+243 KIKYSIKSRNKSIF
-257 SINNKMQKKNI
+257 SINNKMQTKNI

-283 KSSKKDEKFIA
+283 TSSKEDEKFIA

-302 DHFTPNPARFKDWI
+302 DHFIPNPARFKDWI

-326 LHLTVVGPENRWVEI
+326 LHLTVIGPENRWVEI

-368 QKEVDIWLNKL
+368 QREVDIWLNKL

-386 TQHAIDFVED
+386 PQHAIDFVED

-405 IYVFTPKGDLKS
+405 IFVFTPKGDLKS

-429 HVHTDIGIKTR
+429 NVHTDIGTKTR

-451 SHILKSGDQVDIMTS
+451 SHVLESGDQVEIMTS
-466 ENVKPT
+466 KNIKPS

-496 KRIAIEGKQV
+496 KRISIEGKQI
-506 LKRKLKQFKIKLDDK
+506 LRRKLKHFKIKLDDK
-521 ISGYMMKF
+521 ISSSMMKF

-538 FYDVG
+538 FFSVG
-543 TGKIDNKQIKRFV
+543 NGTIDNKKIKQFV
-556 SDYNSSFIGFI
+556 TDYNRSFIGFI
-567 RRRIG
+567 KRRIG
-572 SNNKKVDKINEIEH
+572 SNKKKVDKINKSDH

-598 QELLKY
+598 QESLKY
-604 SMANCCEPIP
+604 SMANCCDPIP
-614 GDPVFG
+614 GDSVFG

-648 IISAKWIDSQSHE
+648 VISAKWIDSQSHK
-661 FNTKISLTG
+661 FNTKINFTG
-670 IDDIGIISQI
+670 IDDLGIISQI
-680 AATVSDSMNVNMNK
+680 TSTISDSMKVNMNK
-694 LSFESND
+694 ISVESND
-701 GVFTGTISLEVKNK
+701 GTFTGTINLEVSNT

-720 LLKSLKKIDGI
+720 LLKSLKKIKGI
-731 DNVSRN
+731 EKVTRN

>member
-1 MYMLVEDKILPIEI
+1 MLVEDKILPKEI
-15 NNLYKDLVEGSYQ
+15 NNLYKDLVQGSYQ
-28 KLNEKEK
+28 KLNEEEK
-35 EVIKDSL
+35 KIIKDSL

-61 YHPLGVAKIVGHNI
+61 YHPLGVAKIVAHNI
-75 GLDCDSIAAAI
+75 GLDSDSIAASL

-96 TIKDINKGVGKNIG
+96 TITDINKAMGNNIG
-110 RIVDGLT
+110 KIVDGLT
-117 KISILSK
+117 KISILR
-124 KKNHSVQAEN
+124 KNKDYSVQAEN

-161 TIQYLSDIKK
+161 TVEYLDDIKK

-193 IKDELEDLSLESIN
+193 LKNELEDLSLKTIE
-207 PKIYKSIKDKFDK
+207 PKTYKSIKNKFDK
-220 SQENQEKYIESFK
+220 SQDSQEKYIESFK
-233 KLIIKNLDSQ
+233 KLIIESLTDQ
-243 KIKYSIKGRNKSIY
+243 KIKYSIKGRNKSIF
-257 SINNKMQKKNI
+257 SINNKMKNKNI

-283 KSSKKDEKFIA
+283 TSSKIDEKFIA

-326 LHLTVVGPENRWVEI
+326 LHLTVVGPENRWVEV

-368 QKEVDIWLNKL
+368 QREVDIWLNKL

-386 TQHAIDFVED
+386 SQYAIDFVED

-429 HVHTDIGIKTR
+429 NIHTDVGTKTR

-466 ENVKPT
+466 KNTKPS

-496 KRIAIEGKQV
+496 KRISIEGQQI
-506 LKRKLKQFKIKLDDK
+506 LKRKLKNFKIKLDDK
-521 ISGYMMKF
+521 ISTSMMKF
-529 FKINASNDL
+529 FNINASNDL
-538 FYDVG
+538 FFSVG
-543 TGKIDNKQIKRFV
+543 NGTIDNKKIKKFV
-556 SDYNSSFIGFI
+556 TDYNRSFIGFI
-567 RRRIG
+567 KRRIG
-572 SNNKKVDKINEIEH
+572 SNKKKVDKINESDH

-598 QELLKY
+598 QESLKY
-604 SMANCCEPIP
+604 SMANCCDPIP
-614 GDPVFG
+614 GDSVFG

-634 CPNSISLRSNYAYR
+634 CSNSISLRSNYAYR
-648 IISAKWIDSQSHE
+648 VISAKWIDSQSHE
-661 FNTKISLTG
+661 FNTKINLTG
-670 IDDIGIISQI
+670 IDDLGIISQI
-680 AATVSDSMNVNMNK
+680 TSTISDSMNVNMNK
-694 LSFESND
+694 ISFESND
-701 GVFTGTISLEVKNK
+701 GLFTGTISLEVKNK

-720 LLKSLKKIDGI
+720 LLKSLKKIKGI
-731 DNVSRN
+731 EKVTRN

>member
-1 MYMLVEDKILPIEI
+1 MLVEDKILPKEI
-15 NNLYKDLVEGSYQ
+15 NNLYEDLVKGSYQ
-28 KLNEKEK
+28 ILNEEEK
-35 EVIKDSL
+35 KIIKDSL
-42 IIAYNAHDGQLRKS
+42 IIAYNAHEGQLRKS
-56 GEPYI
+56 GELYI
-61 YHPLGVAKIVGHNI
+61 YHPLGVAKIVAHDI
-75 GLDCDSIAAAI
+75 GLDCDSIAAAL

-96 TIKDINKGVGKNIG
+96 TIKDINKAVGENIG
-110 RIVDGLT
+110 KIVDGLT
-117 KISILSK
+117 KISILR
-124 KKNHSVQAEN
+124 KNKDYSVQAEN

-161 TIQYLSDIKK
+161 TIEYLDEIKK

-193 IKDELEDLSLESIN
+193 LKNELEDLSLKTIE
-207 PKIYKSIKDKFDK
+207 PKTYKSIKNKFVK

-233 KLIIKNLDSQ
+233 KLIIENLDNK
-243 KIKYSIKGRNKSIY
+243 KIKYSIKSRNKSIF
-257 SINNKMQKKNI
+257 SINKKMQTKNI

-283 KSSKKDEKFIA
+283 TSSKEDEKFIA

-302 DHFTPNPARFKDWI
+302 DHFIPNPARFKDWI

-326 LHLTVVGPENRWVEI
+326 LHLTVIGPENRWVEI

-368 QKEVDIWLNKL
+368 QREVDLWLNKL

-386 TQHAIDFVED
+386 PQHAIDFVED

-405 IYVFTPKGDLKS
+405 IFVFTPKGDLKS

-429 HVHTDIGIKTR
+429 NVHTDIGTKTR

-451 SHILKSGDQVDIMTS
+451 SHVLESGDQVEIMTS
-466 ENVKPT
+466 KNINPS

-496 KRIAIEGKQV
+496 KRISIEGKQI
-506 LKRKLKQFKIKLDDK
+506 LRRKLKHFKIKLDDK
-521 ISGYMMKF
+521 ISISMMKF

-538 FYDVG
+538 FFSVG
-543 TGKIDNKQIKRFV
+543 NGTIDNKKIKQFV
-556 SDYNSSFIGFI
+556 TDYNRSFIGFI
-567 RRRIG
+567 KRRIG
-572 SNNKKVDKINEIEH
+572 SNKKKVDKINKSDH

-598 QELLKY
+598 QESLKY
-604 SMANCCEPIP
+604 SMASCCDPIP
-614 GDPVFG
+614 GDSVFG

-634 CPNSISLRSNYAYR
+634 CPNSISLRSNYDYR
-648 IISAKWIDSQSHE
+648 VISAKWIDSQSHK
-661 FNTKISLTG
+661 FNTKINFTG
-670 IDDIGIISQI
+670 IDDLGIISQI
-680 AATVSDSMNVNMNK
+680 TSTISDSMKVNINK
-694 LSFESND
+694 LSVESND
-701 GVFTGTISLEVKNK
+701 GTFIGTISLEVSNT

-720 LLKSLKKIDGI
+720 LLKSLKKIKGI
-731 DNVSRN
+731 EKVTRN

>member
-1 MYMLVEDKILPIEI
+1 MLVEDKILPKEI
-15 NNLYKDLVEGSYQ
+15 NNLYEDLVKGSYQ
-28 KLNEKEK
+28 ILNKEEKK
-35 EVIKDSL
+35 IIKDSL
-42 IIAYNAHDGQLRKS
+42 IIAYNAHEGQLRKS

-61 YHPLGVAKIVGHNI
+61 YHPLGVAKIVAHNI
-75 GLDCDSIAAAI
+75 GLDSDSIAAAL

-96 TIKDINKGVGKNIG
+96 TIKDINKAVGKNIG
-110 RIVDGLT
+110 KIVDGLT
-117 KISILSK
+117 KISILR
-124 KKNHSVQAEN
+124 KNKDYSVQAEN

-161 TIQYLSDIKK
+161 TIEYLDEIKK

-193 IKDELEDLSLESIN
+193 LKNELEDLSLKTIE
-207 PKIYKSIKDKFDK
+207 PKTYKSIKSKFDK
-220 SQENQEKYIESFK
+220 SQDNQEKYIESFK
-233 KLIIKNLDSQ
+233 KLIIESLDNQ
-243 KIKYSIKGRNKSIY
+243 KIKYSIKGRNKSIF
-257 SINNKMQKKNI
+257 SINNKMQTKNI

-283 KSSKKDEKFIA
+283 TSSKIDEKFIA

-302 DHFTPNPARFKDWI
+302 DHFIPNPARFKDWI

-386 TQHAIDFVED
+386 SQHAIDFVED

-429 HVHTDIGIKTR
+429 NIHTDIGAKTR

-451 SHILKSGDQVDIMTS
+451 SHVLKSGDQVDIMTS
-466 ENVKPT
+466 KNVKPS

-479 VTSKAKSK
+479 ITSKAKSK

-496 KRIAIEGKQV
+496 KRISIEGQQI
-506 LKRKLKQFKIKLDDK
+506 LKRKLKNFKIKLDDK
-521 ISGYMMKF
+521 ISSQMMKF
-529 FKINASNDL
+529 FDINASNDL
-538 FYDVG
+538 FFSVG
-543 TGKIDNKQIKRFV
+543 NGAIDNKKIKQFV
-556 SDYNSSFIGFI
+556 NDYNRSFIGFI
-567 RRRIG
+567 KRRIG
-572 SNNKKVDKINEIEH
+572 SNKKKVDKINDSAH

-598 QELLKY
+598 QESLKY
-604 SMANCCEPIP
+604 SMANCCNPIP
-614 GDPVFG
+614 GDSVFG

-634 CPNSISLRSNYAYR
+634 CSNSISLRSNYAYR
-648 IISAKWIDSQSHE
+648 VISAKWIDSQSHE
-661 FNTKISLTG
+661 FNTKINLTG
-670 IDDIGIISQI
+670 IDDLGIISQI
-680 AATVSDSMNVNMNK
+680 TSTISDSMNVNMNK
-694 LSFESND
+694 ISFESND
-701 GVFTGTISLEVKNK
+701 GLFTGTISLEVKNK
-715 VILNK
+715 IILNQ
-720 LLKSLKKIDGI
+720 LLKSLKKIKGI
-731 DNVSRN
+731 EKVARN

>member
-1 MYMLVEDKILPIEI
+1 MLVEDKILPKEI
-15 NNLYKDLVEGSYQ
+15 NNLYKDLVKGSSQ
-28 KLNEKEK
+28 ILNEEEK
-35 EVIKDSL
+35 KIIKDSL
-42 IIAYNAHDGQLRKS
+42 IIAYNAHEGQLRKS

-61 YHPLGVAKIVGHNI
+61 YHPLGVAKIVAHNI
-75 GLDCDSIAAAI
+75 GLDSDSIAAAL
-86 LHDVVEDTKL
+86 LHDVVEDTKW
-96 TIKDINKGVGKNIG
+96 TIKDINKAVGKNISK
-110 RIVDGLT
+110 IVEGLT
-117 KISILSK
+117 KISILR
-124 KKNHSVQAEN
+124 KNKDYSVQAEN

-161 TIQYLSDIKK
+161 TIEHLDEIKK

-193 IKDELEDLSLESIN
+193 LKNELEDLSLKTIE
-207 PKIYKSIKDKFDK
+207 PKTYKNIKNKFDK

-233 KLIIKNLDSQ
+233 KLMIESLDNQ
-243 KIKYSIKGRNKSIY
+243 KIKYSIKGRNKSIF
-257 SINNKMQKKNI
+257 SINNKMQTKNI

-283 KSSKKDEKFIA
+283 TSSKEDEKFIA

-316 TYPKVNGYEA
+316 TYPKVNGYES

-386 TQHAIDFVED
+386 SQHAIDFVED

-429 HVHTDIGIKTR
+429 NVHTDIGAKTR

-451 SHILKSGDQVDIMTS
+451 SYVLKSGDQVDIMTS
-466 ENVKPT
+466 KNVKPS

-479 VTSKAKSK
+479 VTSKAKSR

-496 KRIAIEGKQV
+496 KRISIEGQQI
-506 LKRKLKQFKIKLDDK
+506 LRRKLKNFKIKLDDK
-521 ISGYMMKF
+521 ISSQMMKF
-529 FKINASNDL
+529 FNINASNDL
-538 FYDVG
+538 FFSVG
-543 TGKIDNKQIKRFV
+543 NGSIDNKKIKQFV
-556 SDYNSSFIGFI
+556 ADYNSLFIGFI
-567 RRRIG
+567 KRRIG
-572 SNNKKVDKINEIEH
+572 SNKKKVDKINDSDH

-598 QELLKY
+598 QDSLKY
-604 SMANCCEPIP
+604 SMANCCNPIP
-614 GDPVFG
+614 GDSVFG
-620 FVSVNDGIKVHKKD
+620 FVSVNDAIKVHKKD
-634 CPNSISLRSNYAYR
+634 CSNSISLRSNYAYR

-661 FNTKISLTG
+661 FNTKINLTG
-670 IDDIGIISQI
+670 IDDLGIISQI
-680 AATVSDSMNVNMNK
+680 TSIISDSMNVNMNK
-694 LSFESND
+694 ISFESND
-701 GVFTGTISLEVKNK
+701 GLFTGTINVEVKNK
-715 VILNK
+715 IILNE
-720 LLKSLKKIDGI
+720 LLKSLKKIRGI
-731 DNVSRN
+731 EKVVRN

>member
-1 MYMLVEDKILPIEI
+1 MLVEDKILPKEI
-15 NNLYKDLVEGSYQ
+15 NDLYQDLVEGSYQ
-28 KLNEKEK
+28 KLNEREK
-35 EVIKDSL
+35 EIIKESL

-61 YHPLGVAKIVGHNI
+61 YHPLGVAKIVGHDI

-86 LHDVVEDTKL
+86 LHDVVEDTKV
-96 TIKDINKGVGKNIG
+96 TIKDINKVLGKNIG
-110 RIVDGLT
+110 KIVDGLT
-117 KISILSK
+117 KISIISK
-124 KKNHSVQAEN
+124 KKDYSVQAEN

-161 TIQYLSDIKK
+161 TVEYLNDIKK

-193 IKDELEDLSLESIN
+193 LKNEIEDLSLKTMN
-207 PKIYKSIKDKFDK
+207 PKVYNSIKNKFDK
-220 SQENQEKYIESFK
+220 SQESQEKYIESFK
-233 KLIIKNLDSQ
+233 NLIIKSLDNQ
-243 KIKYSIKGRNKSIY
+243 KIKYEIKGRNKSIY
-257 SINNKMQKKNI
+257 SINNKMQTKNI
-268 SFNEVYDRFAIRIIY
+268 SFDEVYDRFAIRIIY
-283 KSSKKDEKFIA
+283 ESSKKDEKFIA

-386 TQHAIDFVED
+386 SQHAIDFVED

-405 IYVFTPKGDLKS
+405 IYVFTPQGDLKS
-417 IKSGSTALDFAF
+417 LKSGSTALDFAF

-440 GARVNGKLVPL
+440 GAKVNGKLVPL
-451 SHILKSGDQVDIMTS
+451 SHILRSGDQVDIMTS
-466 ENVKPT
+466 DNVKPT

-496 KRIAIEGKQV
+496 KKISIEGKQI
-506 LKRKLKQFKIKLDDK
+506 LRRKLKQYRIKLDDK

-538 FYDVG
+538 YYNVG
-543 TGKIDNKQIKRFV
+543 TGKINNKQIKQFV

-572 SNNKKVDKINEIEH
+572 SNNKKVDKISESDH

-604 SMANCCEPIP
+604 SMANCCDPIP

-670 IDDIGIISQI
+670 IDDVGIISQI
-680 AATVSDSMNVNMNK
+680 ASTISDSMNVNMNK

-701 GVFTGTISLEVKNK
+701 GVFVGNISLEVKNK

-720 LLKSLKKIDGI
+720 LLNSLKKIDGI
-731 DNVSRN
+731 EKVSRN

>member
-1 MYMLVEDKILPIEI
+1 MLVEDKILPKEI
-15 NNLYKDLVEGSYQ
+15 NNLYEDLVKGSYQ
-28 KLNEKEK
+28 ILNEEEK
-35 EVIKDSL
+35 KIIKDSL
-42 IIAYNAHDGQLRKS
+42 IIAYNAHEGQLRKS
-56 GEPYI
+56 GELYI
-61 YHPLGVAKIVGHNI
+61 YHPIGVAKIVAHNI
-75 GLDCDSIAAAI
+75 GLDCDSIAAAL

-96 TIKDINKGVGKNIG
+96 TIKDINKAVGKNIG
-110 RIVDGLT
+110 KIVDGLT
-117 KISILSK
+117 KISILR
-124 KKNHSVQAEN
+124 KNKDYSVQAEN

-161 TIQYLSDIKK
+161 TVEYLDEIKK

-193 IKDELEDLSLESIN
+193 LKNELEDLSLKTIE
-207 PKIYKSIKDKFDK
+207 PKTYKTIKNKFDK

-233 KLIIKNLDSQ
+233 KLIIENLDNQ
-243 KIKYSIKGRNKSIY
+243 KIKYSIKGRNKSIF
-257 SINNKMQKKNI
+257 SINNKMQTKNI

-283 KSSKKDEKFIA
+283 TSSKKDEKFIA

-302 DHFTPNPARFKDWI
+302 DHFIPNPARFKDWI

-368 QKEVDIWLNKL
+368 QREVDIWLNKL

-386 TQHAIDFVED
+386 SQHAIDFVED

-429 HVHTDIGIKTR
+429 NVHTDIGAKTR

-451 SHILKSGDQVDIMTS
+451 SHVLESGDQVEIMTS
-466 ENVKPT
+466 KNIKPS

-487 IKSSLNIEK
+487 IKSLLNIEK
-496 KRIAIEGKQV
+496 KRISIEGQQI
-506 LKRKLKQFKIKLDDK
+506 LKRKLKNFKIKLDDK
-521 ISGYMMKF
+521 ISSQMMKF
-529 FKINASNDL
+529 FDINASNDL
-538 FYDVG
+538 FFSVG
-543 TGKIDNKQIKRFV
+543 NGTIDNKKIKQFV
-556 SDYNSSFIGFI
+556 TDYNRSFIGFI
-567 RRRIG
+567 KRRIG
-572 SNNKKVDKINEIEH
+572 SNKKKVDKINKSDH

-598 QELLKY
+598 QESLKY
-604 SMANCCEPIP
+604 SMANCCDPIP
-614 GDPVFG
+614 GDSVFG

-648 IISAKWIDSQSHE
+648 VISAKWIDSQSHE
-661 FNTKISLTG
+661 FNTKINLTG
-670 IDDIGIISQI
+670 IDDLGIMSQI
-680 AATVSDSMNVNMNK
+680 TSIISDSMSVNMNK
-694 LSFESND
+694 ISFESTD
-701 GVFTGTISLEVKNK
+701 GLFTGTISLEVSNT

-720 LLKSLKKIDGI
+720 LLKSLKKIKGI
-731 DNVSRN
+731 EKVTRN